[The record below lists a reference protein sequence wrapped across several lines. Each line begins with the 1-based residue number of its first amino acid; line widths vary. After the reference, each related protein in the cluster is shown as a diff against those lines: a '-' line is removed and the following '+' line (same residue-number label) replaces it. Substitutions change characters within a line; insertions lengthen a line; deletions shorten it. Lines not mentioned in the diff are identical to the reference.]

1 MRELQAVKTA
11 IRSETKDLTRLIM
24 KRNRR
29 KILGNPRRSD
39 QLAASVTPAPAIYE
53 TTFEGLPVRI
63 VRKQV
68 RNFSMRLDRDGVIRV
83 TAPVGMPG
91 ARIAELIRR
100 HQRWAENAL
109 ARQERSM
116 DGRTIHDFSDG
127 QTVYLWGRPLSMRIA
142 SRGPAGERKSGVYV
156 DGDTAVMVPKQAAG
170 ASADTARRTLS
181 SEEGQA
187 ILKEWYRAE
196 TKARLEERIPAME
209 SLTGKHAEKWTVKDT
224 RSQWGSC
231 TAPRGQHARIS
242 ICLWLAAFPVEALEY
257 VMVHELCHIYEMSHS
272 PKFWMYVER
281 FMPDYIVRRRLLKR

>member
-1 MRELQAVKTA
+1 
-11 IRSETKDLTRLIM
+11 M

-29 KILGNPRRSD
+29 KILGKTRQSD
-39 QLAASVTPAPAIYE
+39 QPAASVTSAPAIYE
-53 TTFEGLPVRI
+53 TTFEGLPARI

-83 TAPVGMPG
+83 TAPVRMPD
-91 ARIAELIRR
+91 ARIAELIRQ
-100 HQRWAENAL
+100 HWRWAENAL

-196 TKARLEERIPAME
+196 TKTRLEERIPAME
-209 SLTGKHAEKWTVKDT
+209 SLTGRHAEKWTVKDT

>member
-1 MRELQAVKTA
+1 
-11 IRSETKDLTRLIM
+11 
-24 KRNRR
+24 
-29 KILGNPRRSD
+29 
-39 QLAASVTPAPAIYE
+39 
-53 TTFEGLPVRI
+53 
-63 VRKQV
+63 
-68 RNFSMRLDRDGVIRV
+68 MRLDRDGVIRV

-127 QTVYLWGRPLSMRIA
+127 QTVYLWGRPLSLRIA
-142 SRGPAGERKSGVYV
+142 ARGPQGQRRSGVYV
-156 DGDTAVMVPKQAAG
+156 DGDVAVMVPKQTVAG
-170 ASADTARRTLS
+170 TSAGTTRQALS
-181 SEEGQA
+181 CEEGQA
-187 ILKEWYRAE
+187 ILKEWYRTE
-196 TKARLEERIPAME
+196 TKRALEERIPTME
-209 SLTGKHAEKWTVKDT
+209 QLTGKHAEKWTVKDT

-242 ICLWLAAFPVEALEY
+242 ICLWLAAYPVEALEY

-281 FMPDYIVRRRLLKR
+281 FMPDYAVRRRLLRR

>member
-1 MRELQAVKTA
+1 
-11 IRSETKDLTRLIM
+11 M

-29 KILGNPRRSD
+29 KILGKSRQSD
-39 QLAASVTPAPAIYE
+39 QLVASVTPAPAIYE
-53 TTFEGLPVRI
+53 MTFEGLPVRI
-63 VRKQV
+63 VRKRV

-91 ARIAELIRR
+91 ARIAELIRQ

-116 DGRTIHDFSDG
+116 DGRTIRDFSDG
-127 QTVYLWGRPLSMRIA
+127 QTVYLWGRPLSLRIA
-142 SRGPAGERKSGVYV
+142 ARGPQGQRKSGVYV
-156 DGDTAVMVPKQAAG
+156 DGDTAVMVPKGPAI
-170 ASADTARRTLS
+170 SY
-181 SEEGQA
+181 EEGQA
-187 ILKEWYRAE
+187 LLKEWYRAE
-196 TKARLEERIPAME
+196 TRARLEERILAME

-242 ICLWLAAFPVEALEY
+242 ICLWLAAYPAEALEY

-281 FMPDYIVRRRLLKR
+281 FLPDYAVRRRLLKR

>member
-1 MRELQAVKTA
+1 
-11 IRSETKDLTRLIM
+11 M

-29 KILGNPRRSD
+29 KILGKTRQSD
-39 QLAASVTPAPAIYE
+39 QPAASASPAPAIYE

-63 VRKQV
+63 VRKRV
-68 RNFSMRLDRDGVIRV
+68 RNFSMRLDKDGVIRV

-91 ARIAELIRR
+91 ARIAELIRQHR
-100 HQRWAENAL
+100 RWAENAL

-127 QTVYLWGRPLSMRIA
+127 QMVYLWGRPLSLRIA
-142 SRGPAGERKSGVYV
+142 ARGPQGQRRSGVYV
-156 DGDTAVMVPKQAAG
+156 DGDTVVMVPKANGSNGAAG
-170 ASADTARRTLS
+170 RAGAAGHSGKPGSSSTAGMPRQLS
-181 SEEGQA
+181 SDEGQA
-187 ILKEWYRAE
+187 ILKEWYREE
-196 TKARLEERIPAME
+196 TKRALEARIPDME
-209 SLTGKHAEKWTVKDT
+209 RLTGKHAEKWTVKDT

-231 TAPRGQHARIS
+231 TAPRGQHGRIS
-242 ICLWLAAFPVEALEY
+242 ICLWLAAYPVEALEY